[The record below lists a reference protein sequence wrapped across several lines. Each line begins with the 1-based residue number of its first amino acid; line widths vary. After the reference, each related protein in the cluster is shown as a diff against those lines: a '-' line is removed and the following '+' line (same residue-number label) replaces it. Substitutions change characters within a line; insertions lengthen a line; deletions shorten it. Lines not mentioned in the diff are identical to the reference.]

1 MGKLVQKMLIVFKPV
16 MFEDFTHQ
24 KRELKNCYQS
34 KNILQSRKTAFPS
47 LYQVTYFIRKTTRI
61 SSNYINYL
69 ENRKP
74 AQFLPRKHKHSAF
87 QRVDFGR
94 VIWTEITF
102 LTYFRCPQL
111 YRGCTVTRHLV
122 RTMQSLILLSCTH
135 TGISLIKTFSECFK
149 ITFEDSTIKEYQ
161 Y

>member
-1 MGKLVQKMLIVFKPV
+1 MIIVFKPV

-24 KRELKNCYQS
+24 KGKLKNCYQS
-34 KNILQSRKTAFPS
+34 KNILLSRKTVFPS
-47 LYQVTYFIRKTTRI
+47 LFHITYFIRKTTRI

-74 AQFLPRKHKHSAF
+74 AQFLPRKHKHSAV

-102 LTYFRCPQL
+102 LTYFRRPQL
-111 YRGCTVTRHLV
+111 SRLHCNSSFSKNEAIPYTPLMHTHGYLTDKN
-122 RTMQSLILLSCTH
+122 ILRM
-135 TGISLIKTFSECFK
+135 F
-149 ITFEDSTIKEYQ
+149 
-161 Y
+161 